1 MCPIRCVKL
10 LLFIFG
16 ALPTFSRPSVTFY
29 YTCVAGYIAHDLKQK
44 PKKNKKTGHLATS
57 LRKAVAIRA
66 ITAPNKNYSSKWHL
80 DINNPLQV
88 SVDFL
93 LLTFRSYQN
102 YICFASPCR
111 SNLWLGWKWLHTKQT
126 SPRIPGST
134 CPNYLYTFRF
144 VFQFPSIFLFLRLK
158 PF

>member
-16 ALPTFSRPSVTFY
+16 GFTYFFSSFRHFLLYLCCRVHCSRSKTK
-29 YTCVAGYIAHDLKQK
+29 AK
-44 PKKNKKTGHLATS
+44 KKTGHLATS
-57 LRKAVAIRA
+57 LRKAVAVRA
-66 ITAPNKNYSSKWHL
+66 ITAPNKNYLSKWHL

>member
-44 PKKNKKTGHLATS
+44 PKKKQKKTRHLATS
-57 LRKAVAIRA
+57 LRKAVAIRE
-66 ITAPNKNYSSKWHL
+66 IPAPNKNYLSKWHL
-80 DINNPLQV
+80 DIDNPLQV

-93 LLTFRSYQN
+93 LLTFR
-102 YICFASPCR
+102 
-111 SNLWLGWKWLHTKQT
+111 
-126 SPRIPGST
+126 
-134 CPNYLYTFRF
+134 
-144 VFQFPSIFLFLRLK
+144 
-158 PF
+158 